1 MNPVTNV
8 LVRGGHVW
16 QTPPDVRDQ
25 RREERTTVAPQRR
38 GKSGLKRLHDSLA
51 KERRSGACTSS
62 RAVGCSLD
70 GSARD
75 LKLRMHRVFSRKT
88 GPASGALHD
97 DLNKEARC
105 TGW

>member
-1 MNPVTNV
+1 M
-8 LVRGGHVW
+8 
-16 QTPPDVRDQ
+16 
-25 RREERTTVAPQRR
+25 APQRR

-62 RAVGCSLD
+62 RAVGCSLE

-88 GPASGALHD
+88 GPASGAHTMISTKKHAAQGGD
-97 DLNKEARC
+97 PAREL
-105 TGW
+105 